1 MRKRIIFP
9 LMFGLFLIASV
20 SSCNYLDIVPD
31 NTVQITSIFEN
42 RDKAYGALAG
52 CYSFLPNPSYDRRTL
67 ALAGGEYSTIYTSS
81 YVNDTEFA
89 QGEKI
94 ILGQNSTTAPFFDY
108 WSTWHNNYRPLYQ
121 GIRYCN
127 MFLENI
133 NSVPDMSQADK
144 SDWAA
149 QVKVLKAYYHFY
161 LTMLYGPIVIADENL
176 ETSDPVEEIRQE
188 RQPTDKCFEYIVN
201 LLDEAIPQLPPYRT
215 SVFLGQ
221 VDRTIALAIKAKV
234 LLYAAS
240 PLFNGNSEFY
250 GTFKTKTG
258 EDFIN
263 TKYDAE
269 KWKKAFDA
277 ASEALDYALNNGQRA
292 LYYYESPQP
301 YAYDTGIWNTSEIIK
316 PVYNLRLSIVEPWT
330 SEMVWG
336 YSSLSIGSTL
346 QEACQM
352 RDSENNNNGD
362 FAWNFLGA
370 NFSMLEFFHTKNGV
384 PIDEDRN
391 FNYNNRM
398 DLVEVPE
405 DSYHQGFMQ
414 PGRTTIR
421 LNLDREPRYY
431 AWLAFDSCIWR
442 DYDRLNNM
450 QMMAHEANGYR
461 TSMSPDNQYAA
472 GIALKKWVH
481 PESSNNTL
489 MTYYPAPII
498 RTAELYL
505 MYAEASNEYYG
516 PNQDCYDKLNA
527 VRQRAG
533 LKNIED
539 VYSDASIVF
548 EPGKHLTKEGLR
560 EIIQKERMIELCFE
574 DQRYHD
580 LRRWKLAE
588 DYFNGPI
595 QGFNIEAETPEE
607 YYTLHTLATMKFIS
621 PRDYLFPIKVD
632 ELNNN
637 PNLVQNPGW

>member
-1 MRKRIIFP
+1 MCV
-9 LMFGLFLIASV
+9 A
-20 SSCNYLDIVPD
+20 SSCDYLNIVPD

-42 RDKAYGALAG
+42 KDKAYGALAG

-67 ALAGGEYSTIYTSS
+67 ALAGGEYTTIYTPK
-81 YVNDTEFA
+81 YIADTEFA

-94 ILGQNSTTAPFFDY
+94 ILGQNSKTSPLFDY
-108 WSTWHNNYRPLYQ
+108 WSTWHTNYRPLYQ

-133 NSVPDMSQADK
+133 NNVPDLSDADK
-144 SDWAA
+144 RDWAA

-161 LTMLYGPIVIADENL
+161 LTMLYGPIVIVDENL
-176 ETSDPVEEIRQE
+176 EASDDVEVIRQE
-188 RQPTDKCFEYIVN
+188 RQPTDKCFQYVVE
-201 LLDEAIPQLPPYRT
+201 LLDEAIPGLPAYRS

-221 VDRTIALAIKAKV
+221 VDKTIALAIKAKV
-234 LLYAAS
+234 LMFAAS
-240 PLFNGNSEFY
+240 PLFNGNAAFY
-250 GTFKTKTG
+250 GTFKNKEG

-263 TKYDAE
+263 TKYDKE
-269 KWKKAFDA
+269 KWKKALDA
-277 ASEALDYALNNGQRA
+277 ASEALEYATTTGQRA
-292 LYYYESPQP
+292 LYYYDSPQP
-301 YAYDTGIWNTSEIIK
+301 YNYDLSIWNTSEIIK
-316 PVYNLRLSIVEPWT
+316 PVYNLRLAITDPWN
-330 SEMVWG
+330 SEVVWG
-336 YSSLSIGSTL
+336 YSSLGKGGTM

-362 FAWNFLGA
+362 YAWNFLGA
-370 NFSMLEFFHTKNGV
+370 NYSMLEFFYTKNGV
-384 PIDEDRN
+384 SIDEDKN
-391 FNYNNRM
+391 FDYYNRM
-398 DLVEVPE
+398 SLIEVPE

-414 PGRTTIR
+414 PGRTTVKMH
-421 LNLDREPRYY
+421 LEREPRYY

-442 DYDRLNNM
+442 DYDRRNNM
-450 QMMAHEANGYR
+450 QMMHNEAHGYG
-461 TSMSPDNQYAA
+461 TSLSPDNQYAA

-481 PESSNNTL
+481 PESSNNLL

-516 PNQDCYDKLNA
+516 PNADCYEKLNA

-533 LKNIED
+533 LKNVED
-539 VYSDASIVF
+539 VYSDPSIVI
-548 EPGKHLTKEGLR
+548 EPGKHKSQEGLR
-560 EIIQKERMIELCFE
+560 EIIQKERMIELSFE

-588 DYFNGPI
+588 KYFNGPV
-595 QGFNIEAETPEE
+595 QGFNIEAYTPEE
-607 YYTLHTLATMKFIS
+607 YYKLKTLATMKFLS

-632 ELNNN
+632 EMNDN